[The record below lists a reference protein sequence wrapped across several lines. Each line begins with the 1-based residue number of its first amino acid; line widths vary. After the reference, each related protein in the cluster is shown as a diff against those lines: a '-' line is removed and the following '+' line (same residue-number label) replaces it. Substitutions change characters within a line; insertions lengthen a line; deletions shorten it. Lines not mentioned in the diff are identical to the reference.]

1 MIRMGGFLSSP
12 GNWSSIPF
20 MSNGTRCDDGNAR
33 INRRVGRGGVPVLLG
48 AVLLLA
54 GCSGMSAT
62 QVGQTAGGMAGGVL
76 IPGVGAP
83 IGALV
88 GTLAGLVIDQSLDRS
103 REQKERVDLSKQLQS
118 PPTAGE
124 ASASEHD
131 ARPLGP
137 PARIWVDEMYKDGRL
152 TAGHFEFRPI
162 P

>member
-1 MIRMGGFLSSP
+1 MRQSS
-12 GNWSSIPF
+12 
-20 MSNGTRCDDGNAR
+20 DGDPR
-33 INRRVGRGGVPVLLG
+33 INRGVRRGSVPVWLG
-48 AVLLLA
+48 AVLLMA

-88 GTLAGLVIDQSLDRS
+88 GTLAGLVIDQGLDRS

-118 PPTAGE
+118 PPAAGE
-124 ASASEHD
+124 AAAGERD
-131 ARPLGP
+131 LRPLGP
-137 PARIWVDEMYKDGRL
+137 PARIWVDETYKDGRL